1 MNTYALFAHTR
12 LETRLLLRRWD
23 VIFFSVFMPVTVML
37 FFGSMYGNEAA
48 RQDMHLKAMNFMLP
62 GYVVMAVMSVG
73 LASLGFMLAT
83 ERQYGILKRL
93 GATPLSRTMLLLGK
107 MGASS
112 LIIVAATSILLAI
125 GVFGYGVSLQGNPL
139 AMTLV
144 IAAGTAVF
152 SLMGLTV
159 AGLMRAD
166 SAAAATNAIYMGMT
180 VLGGTLF
187 PLSQM
192 PDAIQQLGEFT
203 PSYQFMSALTGIMIE
218 GKGLYDVGGNLLGL
232 LAWGVVCL
240 LIAVRT
246 FRWE

>member
-1 MNTYALFAHTR
+1 MNTRALFAHTT

-48 RQDMHLKAMNFMLP
+48 RQDMHLKAMDYMLP

-73 LASLGFMLAT
+73 LATLGFLLAT
-83 ERQYGILKRL
+83 ERQHGILKRL

-112 LIIVAATSILLAI
+112 IMILAATAVLISI
-125 GVFGYGVSLQGNPL
+125 GVFGYGVHIQGDPL
-139 AMTLV
+139 AMALV
-144 IAAGTAVF
+144 IMAGVSVF
-152 SLMGLTV
+152 SLMGLMV

-192 PDAIQQLGEFT
+192 PGAIQQIGAFT
-203 PSYQFMSALTGIMIE
+203 PSYHFVNALTGIMVE
-218 GKGLYDVGGNLLGL
+218 GKTLAGVSGNLLGL
-232 LAWGVVCL
+232 LAWGALCLVV
-240 LIAVRT
+240 AVRT